1 MVNRPD
7 SDRSRSKRRIV
18 RIAGPRGTVLVL
30 RGAISDGAE
39 DDLRETLR
47 ALIDEGAAVVV
58 LDLNEV
64 DAISSS
70 ARNLVASAGSA
81 LADRGGV
88 LLAWTTNDMPG
99 ERSYVMRELGDTA
112 NCALLP
118 LKRGIEGKRP

>member
-1 MVNRPD
+1 M
-7 SDRSRSKRRIV
+7 
-18 RIAGPRGTVLVL
+18 LVL

-47 ALIDEGAAVVV
+47 AVIDEGAVVVV

-70 ARNLVASAGSA
+70 ARDLVASAGSA

-88 LLAWTTNDMPG
+88 LLAWTTNGIPG
-99 ERSYVMRELGDTA
+99 ERSYVMREMRDTA
-112 NCALLP
+112 NFALFP
-118 LKRGIEGKRP
+118 VERGIAGKRRP

>member
-1 MVNRPD
+1 MNRPD

-18 RIAGPRGTVLVL
+18 RTAGPRGTVLVL

-47 ALIDEGAAVVV
+47 AVIDEGAAVVV
-58 LDLNEV
+58 LDLNDV

-70 ARNLVASAGSA
+70 ARDLVASAGSA

-88 LLAWTTNDMPG
+88 LLAWTASDMPG
-99 ERSYVMRELGDTA
+99 EQSYVMRELRDTA
-112 NCALLP
+112 NSALFP
-118 LKRGIEGKRP
+118 VERGIEGKRP